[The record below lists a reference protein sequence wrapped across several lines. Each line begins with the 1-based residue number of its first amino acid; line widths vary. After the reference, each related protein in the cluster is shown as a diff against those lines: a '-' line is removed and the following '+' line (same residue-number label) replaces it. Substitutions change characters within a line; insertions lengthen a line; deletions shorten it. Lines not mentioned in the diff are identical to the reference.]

1 MSDQRFNH
9 ETGME
14 VLSSGVQ
21 QPTGHTV
28 YSTQELFE
36 DLLAHIDLPDIL
48 VYANASYVA
57 ECFRRFATNATCT
70 RFNTVCVCTGEFVQT
85 WYVGLF

>member
-1 MSDQRFNH
+1 MSDQCFNH

-57 ECFRRFATNATCT
+57 ECFASEAVPVTPYCDEMVAK
-70 RFNTVCVCTGEFVQT
+70 
-85 WYVGLF
+85 

>member
-70 RFNTVCVCTGEFVQT
+70 RFNMVCVCTGEFVQT